1 MGYLTLS
8 SERIMAVSPDLLLNI
23 KTPEARSKAPA
34 AKADSASQASRQE
47 ASRFAEM
54 YARER
59 QGKPVERQQAPA
71 KPEPERP
78 VKAENSQET
87 AETET
92 AERPPVAEGGKALPQ
107 DAAAATEEM
116 PESEAVAEA
125 ELDPL
130 LMFGMGVPGEAV
142 EAEASAAKPVGSEFI
157 LGLQQP
163 QALAAGE
170 EGVTAEEGIAEQK
183 IQSLGQNAGRGDA
196 QPATRADALAASLQQ
211 VTSEEAQPSEEPEL
225 ELALATGEAEEAD
238 APADTR
244 QANAELSASRLN
256 PLSQAIAQQTQQLQR
271 PVLTPGQPV
280 QMQQAGWSEAVVD
293 RVMWLS
299 SQNLKSAEIQL
310 DPAELG
316 RMEVRI
322 DMTKDQAQV
331 TFLSP
336 HAGVREALEGQM
348 QRLRDMFSQQG
359 MTMDV
364 NVSDQSLARGS
375 QGEGSG
381 ARGQGGGSDSAVA
394 ELEAGG
400 VLEIGSNR
408 AGGDRGLV
416 DFYA

>member
-1 MGYLTLS
+1 
-8 SERIMAVSPDLLLNI
+8 MAVSPDLLLNI
-23 KTPEARSKAPA
+23 KTPEVRSKAPA
-34 AKADSASQASRQE
+34 ARADSSSQASRHE
-47 ASRFAEM
+47 ASRFSEL
-54 YARER
+54 YAKER
-59 QGKPVERQQAPA
+59 QSKPVERQQAPA
-71 KPEPERP
+71 KVEAEKP
-78 VKAENSQET
+78 VKETNSQET
-87 AETET
+87 AEAGA
-92 AERPPVAEGGKALPQ
+92 AEQPAVAEGGKALPP
-107 DAAAATEEM
+107 DNAPPREEAAEPEAT
-116 PESEAVAEA
+116 AEA

-130 LMFGMGVPGEAV
+130 LMLGMGVQ
-142 EAEASAAKPVGSEFI
+142 AEAGEVLPNEAKPVGSEFI
-157 LGLQQP
+157 LGLQQA
-163 QALAAGE
+163 QALPTSEADM
-170 EGVTAEEGIAEQK
+170 TAEELTAEAK
-183 IQSLGQNAGRGDA
+183 VQSQVPGTGRGEA
-196 QPATRADALAASLQQ
+196 QPATKADALFASLQQ
-211 VTSEEAQPSEEPEL
+211 AAIDSEQAGDEPEL
-225 ELALATGEAEEAD
+225 ELALAVGEAENVD
-238 APADTR
+238 APTDTR
-244 QANAELSASRLN
+244 QTNAELSASRLN

-331 TFLSP
+331 TFVSA

-381 ARGQGGGSDSAVA
+381 SRGQGSGADGAVA
-394 ELEAGG
+394 ELEGSG
-400 VLEIGSNR
+400 VLEIGSTR
-408 AGGDRGLV
+408 AGGERGLV
-416 DFYA
+416 DYYA